1 MAHLRQS
8 GNLDLVSDPTG
19 TSSPE
24 AIALDIYAAV
34 MDGRGLADAIAPLA
48 ERLQASTHAVH
59 LMQYERGVLR
69 ESRCEGGGLAPD
81 VTAGYRDHWI
91 HRDPWAAAAARQ
103 GEGVLNMTR
112 LVPAS
117 AYRRSAIW
125 NEWKA
130 PRDGA
135 FHCLSAAMQTADG
148 MVGRIAFHRSV
159 RAAPF
164 GPAEEALLGPIFPHL
179 RRALVMEHRLAAD
192 GWQAA
197 RAMRM
202 GFSALRQG
210 VVLLDRQRRTVV
222 TNPAVEAMAAEQDGL
237 ALATE
242 GGLATPHAT
251 ARQALARAIGAAL
264 AAISGKVKMMPD
276 AASVALPRPSGA
288 PPYLVQ
294 AVPLRRLEAFGAPE
308 GFTGAMLLVTDDRS
322 RSRPRAPLL
331 RQAFGLTPAE
341 GALAASLAA
350 GRTLAQHATVRQIA
364 VATAQDQLAAIR
376 RKTGCKRLA
385 DLTALLGRFAG

>member
-1 MAHLRQS
+1 
-8 GNLDLVSDPTG
+8 VSEPST
-19 TSSPE
+19 TFSPE
-24 AIALDIYAAV
+24 SLALDIYAAV
-34 MDGRGLADAIAPLA
+34 VDGHGLANAIAPLA
-48 ERLQASTHAVH
+48 KRLQASTHAVH
-59 LMQYERGVLR
+59 LMQYEHGVLR

-81 VTAGYRDHWI
+81 VTARYQDHWI
-91 HRDPWAAAAARQ
+91 HRDPWAAAAAQQ
-103 GEGVLNMTR
+103 GEGVLNMGR
-112 LVPAS
+112 VVPLS
-117 AYRRSAIW
+117 DYRRSAIW

-135 FHCLSAAMQTADG
+135 FHCLSASMQTADG

-159 RAAPF
+159 GAAPF
-164 GPAEEALLGPIFPHL
+164 DTAEEALLGPIFPHL
-179 RRALVMEHRLAAD
+179 RRALMMEHRLAAD

-210 VVLLDRQRRTVV
+210 VLLLDLQRRIIV
-222 TNPAVEAMAAEQDGL
+222 TNPAVEAMAAQQDGL

-242 GGLATPHAT
+242 GGLATPHAA
-251 ARQALARAIGAAL
+251 ARQALARAVGAAL

-294 AVPLRRLEAFGAPE
+294 AVPLRRLEAFGVPD
-308 GFTGAMLLVTDDRS
+308 GFAGVMLLVTDDRT

-341 GALAASLAA
+341 GALAASLGA
-350 GRTLAQHATVRQIA
+350 GRTLAQHAAARQIS
-364 VATAQDQLAAIR
+364 VATARDQLAAIR
-376 RKTGCKRLA
+376 RKTGCRRLA
-385 DLTALLGRFAG
+385 DLTALLGRLTG